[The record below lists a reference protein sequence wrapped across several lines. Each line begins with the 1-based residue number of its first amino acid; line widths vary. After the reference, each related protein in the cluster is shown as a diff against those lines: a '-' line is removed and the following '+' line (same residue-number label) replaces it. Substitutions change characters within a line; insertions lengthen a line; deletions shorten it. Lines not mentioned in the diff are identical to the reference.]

1 MKSNEN
7 LVKLIKQQIEI
18 ENEHVKHIT
27 ELEKTVDSAAARLLL
42 LEMKFDSQKHAGIL
56 EGILQVLAG
65 IPPSKTMWEYRV
77 ESYVDQLTVRKALEA
92 HVKMETDVLNHVHE
106 EIRQTDDEGIKLLLQ
121 NIAEDEKK
129 HHKILEIIVKNAY
142 KIK

>member
-56 EGILQVLAG
+56 EGILTVLAG

-77 ESYVDQLTVRKALEA
+77 ESYVDQLAVRKALEA

-121 NIAEDEKK
+121 NIADDEKK
-129 HHKILEIIVKNAY
+129 HHKILETIVKNAY